1 MKKFIKWLTMA
12 FNWLFLEHPKENGET
27 YVQHLR
33 GALMMWLRL
42 FFALIILAIHA
53 VLPGLFQKTTSNIL
67 RQALDKRIKST

>member
-12 FNWLFLEHPKENGET
+12 FNWLFLKHPKENGET